1 MEARYKRMVSG
12 MQRKTAKGKAYGGGK
27 PYTLYIIECSDGTFY
42 TGVTNDIERRLGEHN
57 AGKASKYTRTRR
69 PVELRYTEDCADR
82 AAALARECQVK
93 KLSRKGKERLVSGK

>member
-12 MQRKTAKGKAYGGGK
+12 MQRKSVQGATYGGGR
-27 PYTLYIIECSDGTFY
+27 PYLLYIIECNDGSFY

-57 AGKASKYTRTRR
+57 AGKASKYTRTRL
-69 PVELRYTEDCADR
+69 PVKLRYTENCADR

-93 KLSRKGKERLVSGK
+93 KLSRKKKERMVSGR